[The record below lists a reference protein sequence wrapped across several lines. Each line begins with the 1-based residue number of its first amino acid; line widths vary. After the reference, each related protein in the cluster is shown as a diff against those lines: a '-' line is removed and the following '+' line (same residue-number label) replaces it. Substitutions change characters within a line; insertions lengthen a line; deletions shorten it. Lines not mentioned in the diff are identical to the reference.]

1 MRRTRETTRQPDV
14 PIAPPRLAE
23 GLLAALEEVERTSR
37 VGRRAAARAAASEP
51 TERTRRRAHAVGQE
65 AGTAPAVLPPPSR
78 DEPAAAAA
86 PGYTRDVVDAASP
99 ELVSGAE
106 VARRLGVSRERV
118 RQWAVNPRYGFPLST
133 GRSGPAK
140 LWRWPE
146 VERWAAEHRRRPP
159 EEDR

>member
-1 MRRTRETTRQPDV
+1 MRRSRETTRQPDV
-14 PIAPPRLAE
+14 PIAPPRLAD

-37 VGRRAAARAAASEP
+37 VGRRAAARATASGP
-51 TERTRRRAHAVGQE
+51 AERTRRRAHAGGQE
-65 AGTAPAVLPPPSR
+65 AGTAPAVFPPHPQ

-86 PGYTRDVVDAASP
+86 PGTTRDLAAAPP

-159 EEDR
+159 VEDR